1 MRLEDWR
8 QEGVGSISVAQGRKV
23 GPSPESIC
31 RTPYHDYKR
40 EHSMTQW
47 REGFKLWEEGTG
59 DTLMQTGAGKW
70 LVGNLL
76 GDGDI
81 LKGCL
86 RARVERQASSK
97 LEWQVWMWGTHSN
110 NVSFYGT
117 DSNRALLFPYSF
129 TLSEHTIP
137 HTKVS
142 RVRCQQYGVE
152 NEDILCL
159 CSILPGTKWKS
170 SMNSLF
176 QRSKRTE

>member
-40 EHSMTQW
+40 EHSVTQW

-86 RARVERQASSK
+86 LARVGRQASSK
-97 LEWQVWMWGTHSN
+97 LEWQVWMW
-110 NVSFYGT
+110 VFMEQIQIE
-117 DSNRALLFPYSF
+117 LFCFLTP
-129 TLSEHTIP
+129 L
-137 HTKVS
+137 
-142 RVRCQQYGVE
+142 RCQ
-152 NEDILCL
+152 NT
-159 CSILPGTKWKS
+159 PFHT
-170 SMNSLF
+170 
-176 QRSKRTE
+176 QRSHGPDANSMELKMKTFYAYVQSCLEPNGRAVWTVCFKDQNAQSS